1 MRYCIETTARF
12 DKEFKKL
19 DQYTKRMIKAWI
31 EKNLVDCENP
41 RQHGKGLVAN
51 RSGQWRYRIGD
62 YRLIC
67 EIEDYKLVILALSV
81 GHRSDIYKR

>member
-1 MRYCIETTARF
+1 MRYRIETTARF

-51 RSGQWRYRIGD
+51 CSGQWRYRIGD

-67 EIEDYKLVILALSV
+67 EIEDDKLVILALSV